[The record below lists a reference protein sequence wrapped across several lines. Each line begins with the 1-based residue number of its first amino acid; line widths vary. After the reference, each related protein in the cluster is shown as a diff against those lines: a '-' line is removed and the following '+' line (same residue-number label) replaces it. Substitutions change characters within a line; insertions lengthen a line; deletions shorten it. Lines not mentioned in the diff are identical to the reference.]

1 MSARV
6 IPFQARPPAAP
17 TRVRSGGT
25 VYLIEGED
33 GGWHVADFSRS
44 GDSAGLHGWH
54 ADRAD
59 AMAEGRDLAR
69 SLGATFLDDDIGGA
83 A

>member
-6 IPFQARPPAAP
+6 IPFQTRSPAEP
-17 TRVRSGGT
+17 MRVRGGGT
-25 VYLIEGED
+25 VYLVEGEN
-33 GGWHVADFSRS
+33 GGWLVADFSRS

-59 AMAEGRDLAR
+59 AMAEGRELAR
-69 SLGATFLDDDIGGA
+69 SIGATFLDDDGDA